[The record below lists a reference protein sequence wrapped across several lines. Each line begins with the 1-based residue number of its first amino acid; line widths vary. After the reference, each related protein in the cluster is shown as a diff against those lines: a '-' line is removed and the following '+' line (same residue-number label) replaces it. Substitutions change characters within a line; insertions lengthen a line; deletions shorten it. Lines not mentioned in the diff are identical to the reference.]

1 MIIYSYQLLGTIHPL
16 TSTGATPVTVVP
28 SAGATPV
35 LPVATPV
42 PIVPTVTTPGIS
54 YFNLLIGNTVI
65 ILEID
70 VKKLIIDRI
79 FVSFHADLTDPP
91 KTSLPSLAN
100 QLYTSGLISN
110 QVKDKPPIDEFISE
124 FN

>member
-1 MIIYSYQLLGTIHPL
+1 MIIYSYRLLGTIHPL

-28 SAGATPV
+28 STGATPM

-42 PIVPTVTTPGIS
+42 PIVTPPGIS
-54 YFNLLIGNTVI
+54 YLIGNTVI

-70 VKKLIIDRI
+70 VKKLKQIIDRI
-79 FVSFHADLTDPP
+79 LISFHADLTDLP
-91 KTSLPSLAN
+91 KASFPSLAN

-124 FN
+124 F